1 MESNI
6 GWLLSRAAFSWRNAV
21 DHYMSSLGLTQTRW
35 IALLHLERMGEGCSQ
50 KALADN
56 IGIEQPSLL
65 RTLNQLEASNL
76 IQRKSCAED
85 ARRKTLWFTPQG
97 RELLKQ
103 VETMANAGR
112 QKMLEGMDSNQRE
125 TLHTLLQQVIDNGS
139 AFLRSD
145 HDSR

>member
-35 IALLHLERMGEGCSQ
+35 IALLHLDRLGEGCSQ
-50 KALADN
+50 KELADN

-65 RTLNQLEASNL
+65 RTLNQLEESGL
-76 IQRKSCAED
+76 VVRKACAED

-97 RELLKQ
+97 RDLLKQ
-103 VETMANAGR
+103 VESMARAGR
-112 QKMLEGMDSNQRE
+112 QKMLAGLDNEQRAA
-125 TLHTLLQQVIDNGS
+125 LHDLLQQVINNGNQFFS
-139 AFLRSD
+139 EQS
-145 HDSR
+145 

>member
-35 IALLHLERMGEGCSQ
+35 IALLHLDRLGEGCSQ
-50 KALADN
+50 KELADN

-65 RTLNQLEASNL
+65 RTLNQLEESGL
-76 IQRKSCAED
+76 VVRKACAED

-97 RELLKQ
+97 RDLLQQ
-103 VETMANAGR
+103 VESMARAGR
-112 QKMLEGMDSNQRE
+112 QKMLAGLDNEQRAA
-125 TLHTLLQQVIDNGS
+125 LHDLLQQVINNGNQFFS
-139 AFLRSD
+139 EQS
-145 HDSR
+145 